1 MSVLQQPFLL
11 NDKDIMSGSYPRS
24 GVALAYNTLSKKQ
37 GKYDEMIGLPN
48 LQQRESFSHC
58 LNILAIGG
66 SVTFGSPGWSGKH
79 PDAPQNR
86 KKEGGG
92 WLFSLDAWPTV
103 LEERLNDNYPCSKG
117 GESKHVVANMGA
129 TGCSAKCFIDRWPEN
144 IQSFLSSTW
153 DAIIIEPTS
162 NSRVNEMNHLQAL
175 ISSFARVQQSAGLKY
190 PNIILLSASFRLE
203 SENITE
209 RPLEYEQLPGI
220 EEAVSSLASELHIP
234 YVSFPRYIFSNR
246 MYNVTNH
253 RMRCLLAECTYWL
266 DHVHLTKAAHRMVA
280 DFAFQAITRN
290 STTAGLLLNNKG
302 IEVQVSFD
310 DLIMNISEPVNN
322 LLPAVPAY
330 WLSFRTESLPDSDI
344 CLDGFEPHNSR
355 GRLSALY
362 NYTRQLKDNQGK
374 KASFVLE
381 LPSCNNNDFNIR
393 IEYLHSYTTDGT
405 LELVSWYDTEDKR
418 SCDQYRKQEIM
429 RPQFQ
434 TVGSFNASN
443 PNLISVS
450 NSSEFRVSGASTHIQ
465 GSVYGGDFHLLSLAV
480 YCTS

>member
-1 MSVLQQPFLL
+1 
-11 NDKDIMSGSYPRS
+11 
-24 GVALAYNTLSKKQ
+24 
-37 GKYDEMIGLPN
+37 
-48 LQQRESFSHC
+48 
-58 LNILAIGG
+58 
-66 SVTFGSPGWSGKH
+66 
-79 PDAPQNR
+79 
-86 KKEGGG
+86 
-92 WLFSLDAWPTV
+92 
-103 LEERLNDNYPCSKG
+103 
-117 GESKHVVANMGA
+117 
-129 TGCSAKCFIDRWPEN
+129 
-144 IQSFLSSTW
+144 
-153 DAIIIEPTS
+153 
-162 NSRVNEMNHLQAL
+162 VNEMNHLQAL
-175 ISSFARVQQSAGLKY
+175 ISSFARIQQSAGLKY
-190 PNIILLSASFRLE
+190 PNIILLSA
-203 SENITE
+203 E
-209 RPLEYEQLPGI
+209 RPLEYKQLPGI

-253 RMRCLLAECTYWL
+253 RMHCLLAECTYWL

-280 DFAFQAITRN
+280 DVAFQAMTRN
-290 STTAGLLLNNKG
+290 STTAGVLLNKG

-330 WLSFRTESLPDSDI
+330 WLSFRTESLPDSI

-362 NYTRQLKDNQGK
+362 NYTRRQKDNQK

-429 RPQFQ
+429 RPPFQ

-465 GSVYGGDFHLLSLAV
+465 GSVYGDFHLLSLAV